1 MKNTWKRFGKRIF
14 SWLLCVAL
22 VVGLMPEMEM
32 PRVKAAEKYKIYDI
46 NGLILFIDK
55 VNNGENNASAELM
68 ADLDFSG
75 YPPTGPQFTPIG
87 SDSNPFKGKFNG
99 NGKTIKNLVIDS
111 DSDYVGFFGYVG
123 INGVVSDL
131 SLENVT
137 ITGEKYVGGIAGWN
151 DGTIENCRMGGTV
164 SVAKSSDIIYVGGVV
179 GYNNARC
186 IVKNCVNTG
195 TVGFA
200 STGYTMTAYVGGVV
214 GYNEGYVQ
222 NSYNAGNVSAYG
234 SSVGNAINIGGVVGY
249 NNNELLACY
258 NMGTVDG
265 SVAFGTHYVGGV
277 VGYNNERV
285 KYCYSKGDVLSEK
298 SGANV
303 GGVAGYNESE
313 LQFCY
318 NNGTITSKGDNSS
331 VGGVVGQ
338 GTAGVFCCYNMGD
351 ITSTG
356 KFSYVGGVAGKD
368 GVTSCY
374 NIGSITAAGQYI
386 IYVGGLTGQGVS
398 GESFFD
404 EEKCVITVDGV
415 AVANKD
421 KRANGNRHHR
431 RSP

>member
-1 MKNTWKRFGKRIF
+1 MKNVWKRFGKRLF

-111 DSDYVGFFGYVG
+111 DSDHVGFFGYVG
-123 INGVVSDL
+123 KDGVVSDL
-131 SLENVT
+131 SLEDVT
-137 ITGEKYVGGIAGWN
+137 FTGEKYVGGIAGWN

-164 SVAKSSDIIYVGGVV
+164 SFAKSSDIIYVGGVV
-179 GYNNARC
+179 GYNNASTAG

-195 TVGFA
+195 TVNA
-200 STGYTMTAYVGGVV
+200 SAAFTSTVYVGGVV
-214 GYNEGYVQ
+214 GYNKGYVQ
-222 NSYNAGNVSAYG
+222 NSYNAGNVVSASVSASG
-234 SSVGNAINIGGVVGY
+234 SGVTINIGGVVGY
-249 NNNELLACY
+249 NEFELLACY
-258 NMGTVDG
+258 NMGTVD
-265 SVAFGTHYVGGV
+265 SSAAYE
-277 VGYNNERV
+277 N
-285 KYCYSKGDVLSEK
+285 
-298 SGANV
+298 ANV
-303 GGVAGYNESE
+303 GGVAGYNKSR
-313 LQFCY
+313 LRFCY
-318 NNGTITSKGDNSS
+318 NNGTITSKGDDYCY

-338 GTAGVFCCYNMGD
+338 GTADVFCCYNMGD

-374 NIGSITAAGQYI
+374 NIGSIH
-386 IYVGGLTGQGVS
+386 VGW
-398 GESFFD
+398 
-404 EEKCVITVDGV
+404 
-415 AVANKD
+415 
-421 KRANGNRHHR
+421 
-431 RSP
+431 